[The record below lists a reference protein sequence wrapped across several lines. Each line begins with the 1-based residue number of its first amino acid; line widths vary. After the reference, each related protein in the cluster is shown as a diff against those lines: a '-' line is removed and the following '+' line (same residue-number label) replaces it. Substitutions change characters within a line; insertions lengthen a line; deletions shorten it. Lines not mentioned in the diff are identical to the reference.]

1 MSNRLR
7 VTLNKCLLGMQKH
20 AQAPCVLCGAR
31 SDRHGLC
38 AGCRCDLPRLPPT
51 SCAVCAMPLTVPGVC
66 GACLQRPPRYDAVI
80 AAQVYAAP
88 LDRLIQRYKY
98 GADIRL
104 APTLAQLL
112 AAHVRSRPDLLI
124 PMPLAPRRLR
134 ERGFNPALE
143 LARTLARTQDCT
155 LTIDL
160 CRRVIETPP
169 QALLPWSA
177 RARNVRRAFVC
188 DGNLRGLTVAVV
200 DDVLTTGATL
210 DELARV
216 LKRAGAARVEGWV
229 VARAVPRLWRR
240 RDDEVGPTT

>member
-1 MSNRLR
+1 M
-7 VTLNKCLLGMQKH
+7 
-20 AQAPCVLCGAR
+20 LCAAASATR
-31 SDRHGLC
+31 GLC
-38 AGCRCDLPRLPPT
+38 SGCRRDLPALPQPA
-51 SCAVCAMPLTVPGVC
+51 CATCATPLTVPGVC
-66 GACLQRPPRYDAVI
+66 GTCLRRPPHYDAVL
-80 AAQVYAAP
+80 AAHAYGFP

-98 GADIRL
+98 GADVRL
-104 APTLAQLL
+104 APLLADLL
-112 AAHVRSRPDLLI
+112 AARVTSCPDLVLA
-124 PMPLAPRRLR
+124 MPLARRRLR

-143 LARTLARTQDCT
+143 LARAIARVHGGTLAVE
-155 LTIDL
+155 L

-177 RARNVRRAFVC
+177 RARNVRHAFVC
-188 DGNLRGLTVAVV
+188 DGDLRGLTVAVV

-240 RDDEVGPTT
+240 RDDEVSPAL